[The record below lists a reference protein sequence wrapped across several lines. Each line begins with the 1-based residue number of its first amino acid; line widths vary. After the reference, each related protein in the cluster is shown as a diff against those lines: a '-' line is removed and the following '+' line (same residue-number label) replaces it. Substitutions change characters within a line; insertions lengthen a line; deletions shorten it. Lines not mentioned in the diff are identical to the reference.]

1 MQDDLERREACFGN
15 VAERVYFRGFGDEK
29 LFLPNLLLKGVRDLV
44 LFLLE
49 GTKRTGKKS
58 ESVSP
63 AQLFATPWDVASQ
76 ASLSM
81 EFSRPEYW
89 SGLPFPPPGDLPHPG
104 TEPRSPALQADS
116 LLCEPPGSPKRTE
129 L

>member
-1 MQDDLERREACFGN
+1 MFGN
-15 VAERVYFRGFGDEK
+15 VAERIYFHGFGDEK
-29 LFLPNLLLKGVRDLV
+29 LFLPILLLKGVRDLV

-49 GTKRTGKKS
+49 GTKRTGEKS

-63 AQLFATPWDVASQ
+63 VQLFATPWNVACQ
-76 ASLSM
+76 APLSM

-89 SGLPFPPPGDLPHPG
+89 SGLPCPPPGDLPHLG
-104 TEPRSPALQADS
+104 IERRFPALQADS
-116 LLCEPPGSPKRTE
+116 LLCEPPGSPRKTE